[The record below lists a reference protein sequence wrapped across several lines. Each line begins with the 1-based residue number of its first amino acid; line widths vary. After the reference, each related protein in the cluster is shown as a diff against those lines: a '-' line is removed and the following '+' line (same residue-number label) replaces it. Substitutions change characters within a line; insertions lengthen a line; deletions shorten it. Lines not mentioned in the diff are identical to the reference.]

1 MTVGKFLMQRNEN
14 IIARYKKLRLEKIT
28 GTEAKQIISAENEG
42 LFVHTIEQVIYNEKY
57 SNSSR
62 GNE

>member
-1 MTVGKFLMQRNEN
+1 MQRNEN
-14 IIARYKKLRLEKIT
+14 IIARYKQLRLEKIT
-28 GTEAKQIISAENEG
+28 GTEAKQIISVENDG
-42 LFVHTIEQVIYNEKY
+42 LSVHTIEQVIYNKKY

>member
-1 MTVGKFLMQRNEN
+1 MTVSEFLMQRNEN
-14 IIARYKKLRLEKIT
+14 IITRYKQLRLEKIT

-42 LFVHTIEQVIYNEKY
+42 LSVHTIEQVIYNKKY